1 MIDARGIATAL
12 HDGQEDKA
20 GAPYIQHLRAV
31 VGILLRRWPD
41 APERAVEAA
50 WLHDSLEDTVA
61 TPESLRAVGVSSEA
75 IALVQQLTRPSGM
88 PYAEYIARLAA
99 DGDLWAIRI
108 KLADNEHNSDPARR
122 LPGSD
127 LLERRYLPARRVL
140 EAALAGRFPQ
150 PARDENRETPPAPTR
165 RHEGNGEQALPRAA
179 VSGRDNERRSIVS
192 DKTSVRTSGMSTS
205 GLLGVVFVTLK
216 LCGVIHWSW
225 WWVTAPFWV
234 GPAVLL
240 AIGILCGAGF
250 WALCGIEVAI
260 KLLRRRKALAAREAL
275 LARRGTK

>member
-150 PARDENRETPPAPTR
+150 PTRDENRETPPAPTR
-165 RHEGNGEQALPRAA
+165 LHEGNGEQALPRAA
-179 VSGRDNERRSIVS
+179 VSGRNNTRRPTMTDLSPGDTIQNNDPRMHGRRMHVTGIRSCGTLPTLVECVGPTGRVHYIQMKRIHTDGKPRRSGFS
-192 DKTSVRTSGMSTS
+192 
-205 GLLGVVFVTLK
+205 LVTQEPK
-216 LCGVIHWSW
+216 
-225 WWVTAPFWV
+225 
-234 GPAVLL
+234 
-240 AIGILCGAGF
+240 
-250 WALCGIEVAI
+250 
-260 KLLRRRKALAAREAL
+260 
-275 LARRGTK
+275 

>member
-1 MIDARGIATAL
+1 MRAT
-12 HDGQEDKA
+12 
-20 GAPYIQHLRAV
+20 V
-31 VGILLRRWPD
+31 N
-41 APERAVEAA
+41 
-50 WLHDSLEDTVA
+50 
-61 TPESLRAVGVSSEA
+61 
-75 IALVQQLTRPSGM
+75 
-88 PYAEYIARLAA
+88 
-99 DGDLWAIRI
+99 
-108 KLADNEHNSDPARR
+108 KLYH
-122 LPGSD
+122 G
-127 LLERRYLPARRVL
+127 
-140 EAALAGRFPQ
+140 
-150 PARDENRETPPAPTR
+150 
-165 RHEGNGEQALPRAA
+165 AA